1 MDTWTHVDERGQGVR
16 MVDVSAK
23 PATRR
28 RAWAEGHV
36 RMSESTRRRLQT
48 EGSPKGS
55 ILETARL
62 AGIQAAKQTG
72 WLIPLC
78 HPLPLDEVRLEFEWT
93 DEGLRVE
100 AFVQAEA
107 RTGVEM
113 EALTAVAVA
122 CLTVYDMCKAVD
134 RSMMITDVRLLRK
147 EGGRSGRVQFGEP
160 RLIRPSDADG

>member
-1 MDTWTHVDERGQGVR
+1 MNRWTHVDDTGQGVR

-23 PATRR
+23 PVTRR
-28 RAWAEGHV
+28 RAWAEGYV

-48 EGSPKGS
+48 EGSSKGP

-78 HPLPLDEVRLEFEWT
+78 HPLPLDEVRVEFEWT

-134 RSMMITDVRLLRK
+134 RSMTITDVRLLRK
-147 EGGRSGRVQFGEP
+147 EGGRSGSVQIGEP
-160 RLIRPSDADG
+160 RRIPPT